1 LGGKNKYEISKII
14 AQLTKFAREK
24 LSNNYLELVKITS
37 WDKDTKNT
45 FLFVYQ
51 QLLLLLHPAVPFITE
66 YIYQKITREKLLLT
80 EIKIVSEIK
89 NNNL

>member
-1 LGGKNKYEISKII
+1 MGAGNKYEISKII
-14 AQLTKFAREK
+14 TQLIKFTREK
-24 LSNNYLELVKITS
+24 LSNNYLELVKITP

-66 YIYQKITREKLLLT
+66 YIYQKITGEKLLLT
-80 EIKIVSEIK
+80 KEEIINEAK
-89 NNNL
+89 NNDL